1 MARRAKP
8 RAARLADETMRQ
20 FVVSWRMNSA
30 SFSGINRSGPV
41 EQRQLQSLDLYKAS
55 TSDSLQVAAPPPKPN
70 RLPSCLR
77 RVSAPTC

>member
-41 EQRQLQSLDLYKAS
+41 EQRQLQ
-55 TSDSLQVAAPPPKPN
+55 
-70 RLPSCLR
+70 
-77 RVSAPTC
+77 